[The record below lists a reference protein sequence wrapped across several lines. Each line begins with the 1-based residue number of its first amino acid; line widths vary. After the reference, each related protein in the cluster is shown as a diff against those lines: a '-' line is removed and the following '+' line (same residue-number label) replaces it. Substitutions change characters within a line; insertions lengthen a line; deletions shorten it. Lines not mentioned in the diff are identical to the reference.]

1 MARVLTEPE
10 IDHRRATAQRNV
22 GAILDAAEDLLER
35 RMPAT
40 VANVAT
46 EAGVSRVTVYAHFAT
61 REDILAAVVERAVE
75 RASEA
80 IDAASPEEGTALE
93 ALERVIAVSWK
104 ALSRSPG
111 VAQAAAEHLTP
122 DVMTRAHDAG
132 HRRMAGLIERGRR
145 EGGFRSDL
153 PTNWL
158 VSCCFSLMHACGEH
172 VRTGRMD
179 EDAALAVLTTTLCDL
194 VAPR

>member
-1 MARVLTEPE
+1 MRRNLAEPA

-22 GAILDAAEDLLER
+22 GAILDAAEELLER

-80 IDAASPEEGTALE
+80 IDAADPDDGPALE

-104 ALSRSPG
+104 ALSHSPG
-111 VAQAAAEHLTP
+111 VAQAAAEHLSP
-122 DVMTRAHDAG
+122 EVMTKAHDAG
-132 HRRMAGLIERGRR
+132 YRRMAGLIERGRE
-145 EGGFRSDL
+145 EGVFRSDL
-153 PTNWL
+153 PTDWL

-172 VRTGRMD
+172 VRADRMD
-179 EDAALAVLTTTLCDL
+179 EDTALMVLTTTLRDL
-194 VAPR
+194 IAR

>member
-1 MARVLTEPE
+1 MARDLTEPE

-22 GAILDAAEDLLER
+22 GAILDAAENLLER

-61 REDILAAVVERAVE
+61 REDILAAVVKRAVE

-80 IDAASPEEGTALE
+80 IDAADPDEGPALE
-93 ALERVIAVSWK
+93 AFERVIAVSWR

-111 VAQAAAEHLTP
+111 VAQAAAEQLTP
-122 DVMTRAHDAG
+122 EVMTKVHDAG
-132 HRRMAGLIERGRR
+132 HRRIADLIERGRR
-145 EGGFRSDL
+145 EGSFRSDL
-153 PTNWL
+153 PVEWL
-158 VSCCFSLMHACGEH
+158 VTCCFALMHACGQH
-172 VRTGRMD
+172 VQAGRMD
-179 EDAALAVLTTTLCDL
+179 EEAALTVLTTTLRDL
-194 VAPR
+194 IAR